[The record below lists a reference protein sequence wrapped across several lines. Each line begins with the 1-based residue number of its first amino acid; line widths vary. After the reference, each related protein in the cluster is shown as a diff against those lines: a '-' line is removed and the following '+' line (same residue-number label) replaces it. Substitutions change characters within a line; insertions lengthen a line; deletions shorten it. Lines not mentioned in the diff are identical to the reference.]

1 MSRSRLSL
9 WKRGAEYLKAKGVP
23 EYSHDSR
30 ELLLSTAEISLEEL
44 YIDGEEEVSQD
55 SIKKYSDALIRRGN
69 REPLQYITGRTEFMG
84 LPFILRPG
92 VLIPRQDTEI
102 LTEAVLDAAK
112 EHPLRS
118 VLELCTGS
126 GCIAVALNRIGGLT
140 VAASDISEAA
150 LALAAENARAN
161 GADIEL
167 LQSDIYSGIYSSRVF
182 DAIAANPPYIP
193 SGEIPGLMPEVRDFE
208 PLSALDGG
216 PDGLTFYRKILSG
229 APLKAGGFI
238 FLEIGYNQGED
249 VKELLLAAGFGGIE
263 IKKDLSGLDRVI
275 YGKKREV

>member
-118 VLELCTGS
+118 VLPRKTPGQ
-126 GCIAVALNRIGGLT
+126 T
-140 VAASDISEAA
+140 
-150 LALAAENARAN
+150 ART
-161 GADIEL
+161 L
-167 LQSDIYSGIYSSRVF
+167 SSCK
-182 DAIAANPPYIP
+182 ATYT
-193 SGEIPGLMPEVRDFE
+193 PGYTP
-208 PLSALDGG
+208 
-216 PDGLTFYRKILSG
+216 
-229 APLKAGGFI
+229 
-238 FLEIGYNQGED
+238 
-249 VKELLLAAGFGGIE
+249 AGFSTPSPPIRRTSPPGRYRGSCRR
-263 IKKDLSGLDRVI
+263 SGTLNPFPPWTA
-275 YGKKREV
+275 GPTG